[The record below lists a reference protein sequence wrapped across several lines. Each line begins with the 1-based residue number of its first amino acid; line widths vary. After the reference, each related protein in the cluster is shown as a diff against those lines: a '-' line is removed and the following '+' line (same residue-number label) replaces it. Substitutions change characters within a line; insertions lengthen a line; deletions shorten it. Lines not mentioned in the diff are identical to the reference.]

1 MTQGR
6 RPPTSRRG
14 PIVFMAIWLTL
25 WSAAILVVLW
35 MLGGAALS
43 GDLGAAPFLLLW
55 LGFAGLGLYAG
66 LRRMRVLLGLA
77 GPPAPPP
84 PVPSRPGRWEDG
96 LAPGTGNGGSVAPAG
111 AAPPPPPPE
120 ARDG

>member
-1 MTQGR
+1 MTKRR
-6 RPPTSRRG
+6 RPQASRRG

-35 MLGGAALS
+35 MLGGAMIS

-55 LGFAGLGLYAG
+55 LGFAGLGPYAG
-66 LRRMRVLLGLA
+66 LRRLRALLGLS
-77 GPPAPPP
+77 GPPAPP
-84 PVPSRPGRWEDG
+84 RPADPRRHRWEDG
-96 LAPGTGNGGSVAPAG
+96 I
-111 AAPPPPPPE
+111 PPTD